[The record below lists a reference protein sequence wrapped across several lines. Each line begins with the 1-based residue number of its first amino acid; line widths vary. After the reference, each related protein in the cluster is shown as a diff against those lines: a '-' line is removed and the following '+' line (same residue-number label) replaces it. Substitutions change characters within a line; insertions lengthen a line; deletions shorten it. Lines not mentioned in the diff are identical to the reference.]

1 MSSGLARVRPCL
13 KTTTTQ
19 PPNSPKQ
26 NNNNNN
32 RKEDSDSFYPL
43 LESAVLETEPGAW
56 HMRGHAHSR

>member
-1 MSSGLARVRPCL
+1 MSSGLARVGPCL
-13 KTTTTQ
+13 KTTTAQ
-19 PPNSPKQ
+19 PPNYHKQ
-26 NNNNNN
+26 HNNDN

>member
-1 MSSGLARVRPCL
+1 MSSELARVRPCL

-19 PPNSPKQ
+19 PSNYHKQ
-26 NNNNNN
+26 HNNNN

-43 LESAVLETEPGAW
+43 LQSSVLETELGAW